1 MSTEEIYSINA
12 AAKLTGYSV
21 PTIRKRLP
29 ALKKAGAVQKD
40 GLWNI
45 PLSALHA
52 VGLMVKIEGG
62 KLPSKGSEEEVTAL
76 RLQVAQLEAKLAGSE
91 ALARERE
98 IALERMDRALLMI
111 EGKTSRKRWGLFS

>member
-29 ALKKAGAVQKD
+29 ALKKAGATQKE

-62 KLPSKGSEEEVTAL
+62 KLPSKGSEEELIAL
-76 RLQVAQLEAKLAGSE
+76 RLQVAQLEAKLSGSE

-111 EGKTSRKRWGLFS
+111 EGKTNRKRWGLFS